1 MDGSGLYEVA
11 VGRVCHIA
19 SVDHYLCQLA
29 LKVEKVALVLGTSWQ
44 S

>member
-1 MDGSGLYEVA
+1 MGGGGLYEVA
-11 VGRVCHIA
+11 VGRVRHVA

-29 LKVEKVALVLGTSWQ
+29 LKVEEVALVLGTFGQ